1 VTLSPFLARIVL
13 VGLALAAIHVPM
25 IPVSHAADR
34 LPVPDLL
41 FCLLAAW
48 AVRRPERLPLLLVV
62 ALGLL
67 ADLLQARPIGP
78 GALGL
83 VLATEVLR
91 VARPG
96 GMIVEWAGAAA
107 LFAALLAGTVLLLTL
122 ALVPGPGLA
131 PLLEHWAATVIA
143 YPFVAGIAQAILGGR
158 ARVAR

>member
-13 VGLALAAIHVPM
+13 VVLALAAIHVPM

-48 AVRRPERLPLLLVV
+48 VVRRPERLPLLLVV

-67 ADLLQARPIGP
+67 ADLLQARPVGP

-91 VARPG
+91 IARPAG
-96 GMIVEWAGAAA
+96 GSSNGRGRQRSSRRSWPARSCSDACAGA
-107 LFAALLAGTVLLLTL
+107 
-122 ALVPGPGLA
+122 PGR
-131 PLLEHWAATVIA
+131 
-143 YPFVAGIAQAILGGR
+143 GR
-158 ARVAR
+158 RPSSSTGRRR